1 MRPNRWWML
10 GAVSMA
16 TFMLLLD
23 VTVVN
28 VALPDIQ
35 RTLHATFF
43 DLAWVIDAY
52 ALTLAAF
59 LLTAGSLADRLG
71 RRRIFVAGL
80 ALFTAASLLCGL
92 AGAPLVLNVAR
103 AFQGVG
109 GAVMYAV
116 APALI
121 ANAFHGRERGIAFGV
136 SGGVTGL
143 AVAVGPLIGGALTE
157 VSWRWVFLLNVP
169 IGLAVALVMLT
180 RAEESRAAG
189 GRIDWRGI
197 DWPGAALLSSSLAM
211 LVFALMRGAE
221 AGWGS
226 VLIVTLL
233 AGAAVL
239 LVAFV
244 LVERARPEPM
254 LDLGLFRNR
263 SFAGLSLATV
273 AVNAA
278 VYAALLFMVLYLQ
291 NTLHHTSFETG
302 LRFLPFTLVLFVA
315 AAVTGTFA
323 ARIPAALLIG
333 GGSLAVGA
341 GFLVTGVETGSP
353 WTALLP
359 GMLLAGLGM
368 GLFNPARAAT
378 AVDLVPLSRAGM
390 SSGVSETFQQG
401 GVALGIAAL
410 AKAGTAGPVAGVN
423 AVMNVAGWI
432 AVVGAVFGLALIRR
446 RDFHQAATET
456 DQQPD
461 AYLERRP

>member
-1 MRPNRWWML
+1 MRPNKWWML
-10 GAVSMA
+10 AAVSTA

-35 RTLHATFF
+35 RTLRATFI

-71 RRRIFVAGL
+71 RRRVFVAGL
-80 ALFTAASLLCGL
+80 AVFTIASLLCGL
-92 AGAPLVLNVAR
+92 AATPLMLNLAR
-103 AFQGVG
+103 AAQGVG

-121 ANAFHGRERGIAFGV
+121 ASGFQGRERGIAFGV

-143 AVAVGPLIGGALTE
+143 AVAIGPLIGGALTE
-157 VSWRWVFLLNVP
+157 ISWRWVFLLNVP
-169 IGLAVALVMLT
+169 VGLAVALVMLT
-180 RAEESRAAG
+180 RVAKSPSVP
-189 GRIDWRGI
+189 GRIDW
-197 DWPGAALLSSSLAM
+197 PGTALLSSALAM
-211 LVFALMRGAE
+211 LVFALIRGSI
-221 AGWGS
+221 G
-226 VLIVTLL
+226 LL
-233 AGAAVL
+233 AGAVVL
-239 LVAFV
+239 LVVFV
-244 LVERARPEPM
+244 RVERASPDPM
-254 LDLGLFRNR
+254 LDLTLFRNR

-273 AVNAA
+273 AINAA
-278 VYAALLFMVLYLQ
+278 VYVSLLFMVLYLQ
-291 NTLHHTSFETG
+291 NTLGYTSFETG

-315 AAVTGTFA
+315 AAVAGTFA
-323 ARIPAALLIG
+323 AQIPARLLIG

-341 GFLVTGVETGSP
+341 GFLLTSLDPGSP

-359 GMLLAGLGM
+359 GMVLAGLGM

-390 SSGVSETFQQG
+390 SSGISETFQQG

-410 AKAGTAGPVAGVN
+410 ASVGSAGPVAGLN
-423 AVMNVAGWI
+423 TVMAIAGVI
-432 AVVGAVFGLALIRR
+432 ALAGAVAGLALIRGR
-446 RDFHQAATET
+446 EVLARVGGAA
-456 DQQPD
+456 
-461 AYLERRP
+461 